1 MIDELDQI
9 IVRLE
14 IIKDLVENDDVA
26 DDLNET
32 INDLCEWED
41 ENFPEETDDD

>member
-1 MIDELDQI
+1 MIGELDQI

-14 IIKDLVENDDVA
+14 IVKDLVENDDVA
-26 DDLNET
+26 DDLNGI

-41 ENFPEETDDD
+41 KNFQEETDDN

>member
-32 INDLCEWED
+32 INDLCEWEEVYLKEKID
-41 ENFPEETDDD
+41 ND

>member
-32 INDLCEWED
+32 INDLCAWEN
-41 ENFPEETDDD
+41 ENFPEETNDG